1 MPVDT
6 GVPPHVRMN
15 FTGMVLPSLKTRTG
29 TAHVPPV
36 AVSAPSIGGRKPSKL
51 YEQAALRVTV
61 KVQLAE
67 FPDESVAVQV
77 TVVVP
82 IGKFEPDG
90 GTQLTLVTLQLSE
103 VVGFG

>member
-1 MPVDT
+1 
-6 GVPPHVRMN
+6 MN
-15 FTGMVLPSLKTRTG
+15 FTGIVLPSLNVRTEFEH
-29 TAHVPPV
+29 APPV
-36 AVSAPSIGGRKPSKL
+36 PSAPPIGGRKPLKL

-90 GTQLTLVTLQLSE
+90 GTLLTLVTLQLSE